1 MGQRLAS
8 DFRIDEVG
16 HQRFVLFVDPLTDER
31 RVGRIIQR
39 LCEIEMYNP
48 CQCWALLEC
57 VVWQGKWV
65 ILIQN
70 YPI

>member
-1 MGQRLAS
+1 MAS

-39 LCEIEMYNP
+39 LCEIEMYKSMSMLGFARVRSMAKQMGNM
-48 CQCWALLEC
+48 
-57 VVWQGKWV
+57 
-65 ILIQN
+65 IQN
-70 YPI
+70 YPT